1 MKRGNWARV
10 RRTVP
15 FPSRS
20 KSMSQENTGKPKRG
34 LKRPIEVVRA
44 ELLKDPETK
53 KIAEAVSMKLE
64 DYVELVLKYA
74 QDKDKEAEVAVIS
87 DEELRRNGFTPLSS
101 EEAANILIKGMKGEL
116 PGSPPDFEA
125 SKFTQDKVSTA
136 GKPSLTSPP
145 VGGAAPTG
153 PQDPAARQELMDQ
166 LKKGSSGG
174 NRP

>member
-1 MKRGNWARV
+1 
-10 RRTVP
+10 
-15 FPSRS
+15 
-20 KSMSQENTGKPKRG
+20 MSQDNAGKPKRG

-74 QDKDKEAEVAVIS
+74 QDKDKEAEVAVIP
-87 DEELRRNGFTPLSS
+87 DEELRRNGFNPLST

-125 SKFTQDKVSTA
+125 SRFTQDKASTA
-136 GKPSLTSPP
+136 GKPSLNAP
-145 VGGAAPTG
+145 VGAVPSG

-166 LKKGSSGG
+166 LKKGTSGG
-174 NRP
+174 NRS

>member
-1 MKRGNWARV
+1 
-10 RRTVP
+10 
-15 FPSRS
+15 
-20 KSMSQENTGKPKRG
+20 MSQENTGKPKRG

-87 DEELRRNGFTPLSS
+87 DEELRRNGFNPLSS

-116 PGSPPDFEA
+116 PGSPGLRGLQVHPGQGLHRRQAVPHLA
-125 SKFTQDKVSTA
+125 SRGRRRPTA
-136 GKPSLTSPP
+136 
-145 VGGAAPTG
+145 

>member
-1 MKRGNWARV
+1 
-10 RRTVP
+10 
-15 FPSRS
+15 
-20 KSMSQENTGKPKRG
+20 MSQDTAGKPKRG

-44 ELLKDPETK
+44 ELLNDPETK

-87 DEELRRNGFTPLSS
+87 DEELRRNGFNPLSA

-125 SKFTQDKVSTA
+125 SKFTHDKPSTA
-136 GKPSLTSPP
+136 GKPSLTTPE
-145 VGGAAPTG
+145 GAAPIVG
-153 PQDPAARQELMDQ
+153 PQDPAARQDLMDQ
-166 LKKGSSGG
+166 LKKGGSGG
-174 NRP
+174 NRS

>member
-1 MKRGNWARV
+1 
-10 RRTVP
+10 
-15 FPSRS
+15 
-20 KSMSQENTGKPKRG
+20 MSQDNTGKPKRG

-87 DEELRRNGFTPLSS
+87 DEELRRNGFNPLSA

-125 SKFTQDKVSTA
+125 SKFTQDKASTA
-136 GKPSLTSPP
+136 ASAPP
-145 VGGAAPTG
+145 WSHALPLVEELRRTHASATRELG
-153 PQDPAARQELMDQ
+153 DPVSRRTWEVSA
-166 LKKGSSGG
+166 
-174 NRP
+174 